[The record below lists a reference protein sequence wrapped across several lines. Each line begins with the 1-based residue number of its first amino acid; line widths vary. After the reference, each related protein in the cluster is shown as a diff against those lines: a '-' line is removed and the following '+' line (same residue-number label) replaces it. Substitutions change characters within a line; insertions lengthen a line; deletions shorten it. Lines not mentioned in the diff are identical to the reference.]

1 MKKGI
6 TLIALIITIIVLLIL
21 AGVSIALVIGD
32 SGIVSKAM
40 SAKTQSAVQGVNEAA
55 EIIRGEYQTH
65 NNGEDPTARYIIEKL
80 IEKNEIT
87 ASQVED
93 YGDDSG
99 VGIVVVEGKSINING
114 KEFDGNIG
122 INICLEDPKLNG
134 HYGYGNKIIL
144 GFSNVYDEDEDL
156 LIREIYEEVG
166 PNFRTAYQNHG
177 HEDTLFRGS
186 FEWTASRRGFSFEE
200 VLGAAIV
207 KSGIRDYNIRVT
219 TDNGQTNVDLNMND
233 SGYVE
238 DLYFAP
244 ISYEEKIYKITITD
258 PQGNESWRLVK
269 AKLEE
274 IQY

>member
-6 TLIALIITIIVLLIL
+6 TLIALIITIIVLVIL
-21 AGVSIALVIGD
+21 AGVSIALVVGD
-32 SGIVSKAM
+32 NGIATKAIKAKKETTISGL
-40 SAKTQSAVQGVNEAA
+40 NEA
-55 EIIRGEYQTH
+55 EKIIRSEYAVD
-65 NNGEDPTARYIIEKL
+65 NEGDNPTARYIIEKL

-93 YGDDSG
+93 YGDYTG
-99 VGIVVVEGKSINING
+99 VGIVVVEGRNINING
-114 KEFDGNIG
+114 KESGGNIG

-144 GFSNVYDEDEDL
+144 GLSNTYDENEDS

-177 HEDTLFRGS
+177 HEDAYFRGS

-207 KSGIRDYNIRVT
+207 KSGIRDYEIRVT
-219 TDNGQTNVDLNMND
+219 TDNGQTEVALNMD

-244 ISYEEKIYKITITD
+244 ISYEEKVYKITITD
-258 PQGNESWRLVK
+258 SQGNESWRFVK
-269 AKLEE
+269 AKLVD
-274 IQY
+274 IVF